1 LIYLPNY
8 DLLHEGSPELDENKA
23 TLETAQSGMKSLI
36 FIYNCCILVHAVT
49 FDTSG
54 KVKGNIT
61 FDNNG
66 HVEGMGRQIPR
77 SRRGFN

>member
-1 LIYLPNY
+1 
-8 DLLHEGSPELDENKA
+8 
-23 TLETAQSGMKSLI
+23 M
-36 FIYNCCILVHAVT
+36 VHAVM

-66 HVEGMGRQIPR
+66 HVKGMGRQIPK
-77 SRRGFN
+77 SKRGFNQYIHDLYESLFQ